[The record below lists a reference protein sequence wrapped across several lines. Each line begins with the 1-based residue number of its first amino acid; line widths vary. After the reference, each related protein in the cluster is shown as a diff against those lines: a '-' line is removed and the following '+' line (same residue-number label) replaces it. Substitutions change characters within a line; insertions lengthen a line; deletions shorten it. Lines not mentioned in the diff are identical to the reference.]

1 MKHILTLERLGV
13 NLECEKFADILLPII
28 NEYKSKNPKSK
39 LFNFDLNLIPDSF
52 KKDLKYPISSFNIIF
67 SDGNICTMY
76 GNLSNRKLNFKL
88 ILGEFFTKRIIIHE
102 LHHMFQFSRNVKD
115 DSFVIR
121 NKYFNG
127 LYYSNPNRKSINKK
141 NNNIYLNNIKLFIL
155 TIYFSLDDEID
166 CRIQECYDELV
177 NMGTT
182 KENFKD
188 NLSKTDIFKYPKII
202 KENLENFIFNISSE
216 KEKYYKWFNYYKNNR
231 IRDFQDIPFGDILDK
246 INMKYINFQVNKTD
260 NKDVEREISIIEKFI
275 KSQSLKYERRLYRLY
290 DLF

>member
-1 MKHILTLERLGV
+1 MKYILTLERLGV

-39 LFNFDLNLIPDSF
+39 LFNFDLNVIPDSF

-67 SDGNICTMY
+67 SDGNICTMH
-76 GNLSNRKLNFKL
+76 GNLSDGKLNFKL
-88 ILGEFFTKRIIIHE
+88 NLGSFFTKRTIIHE
-102 LHHMFQFSRNVKD
+102 LHHMFQFSRTIKD
-115 DSFVIR
+115 DTFLIR

-127 LYYSNPNRKSINKK
+127 LYYSNPNRKNIHKK
-141 NNNIYLNNIKLFIL
+141 SSSVYLNDIKSFIL

-166 CRIQECYDELV
+166 CTIQECYDELV

-182 KENFKD
+182 KENFKT
-188 NLSKTDIFKYPKII
+188 NLSKTEIFKYPIVIRKNLNYFMSKIS
-202 KENLENFIFNISSE
+202 LE
-216 KEKYYKWFNYYKNNR
+216 KDVYYKWFNYYKNNT
-231 IRDFQDIPFGDILDK
+231 IKDFQDVPFGDVFDK
-246 INMKYINFQVNKTD
+246 INMMYINFKINKTD
-260 NKDVEREISIIEKFI
+260 NKDVERQISIIEKFI